1 MNCVSSMR
9 ERLRDGSVAEKGG
22 RNFKGNTQ
30 AIRKRYL
37 AMLAAARSGDIEG
50 YVQQDIPF
58 HRLIVEAAQ
67 NAFLLRAW
75 DGLGFEIRTR
85 IFLASKE
92 FDMVQVAQLHEP
104 IVDALERGDA
114 KRAAQLLRSHSL
126 GFAAQVGAPR
136 QGNAGNG

>member
-1 MNCVSSMR
+1 MV
-9 ERLRDGSVAEKGG
+9 
-22 RNFKGNTQ
+22 
-30 AIRKRYL
+30 
-37 AMLAAARSGDIEG
+37 AAAHSGDIEA

-75 DGLGFEIRTR
+75 DALGFEIRTR

-104 IVDALERGDA
+104 IVDALESGDP

-136 QGNAGNG
+136 QGNAGSAGSADNAGNGQKIPERRKI

>member
-1 MNCVSSMR
+1 
-9 ERLRDGSVAEKGG
+9 
-22 RNFKGNTQ
+22 
-30 AIRKRYL
+30 
-37 AMLAAARSGDIEG
+37 MLAAARRGDIEA
-50 YVQQDIPF
+50 YVQHDIPF

-92 FDMVQVAQLHEP
+92 LDMVQIAQLHEP
-104 IVDALERGDA
+104 ILEALERGDG
-114 KRAAQLLRSHSL
+114 KRAAQLLRAHSL

-136 QGNAGNG
+136 QASAQQVEQILR